1 MEYLQEW
8 ESYVFVSRWLRVFK
22 MAKRARVAKSTSTV
36 KRYEHLKSKEFAT
49 KSPSLKILAIGD

>member
-1 MEYLQEW
+1 
-8 ESYVFVSRWLRVFK
+8 LRVFK